1 MPKTGSMHAKFK
13 AEALAIA
20 KADDPKVLDVII
32 TSNDWDVVMKGIV
45 PERRNI
51 YGYIITQDKL
61 GKKCSERVWTQKYQ
75 GDGKYGKLKAGGVG
89 VSADFYVK

>member
-1 MPKTGSMHAKFK
+1 
-13 AEALAIA
+13 
-20 KADDPKVLDVII
+20 
-32 TSNDWDVVMKGIV
+32 MKGIV